1 MYYIYVILPYKREKA
16 TRSAATQTH
25 SFASRPS
32 LLAPIPLVLSFL
44 ALSSFLGPYLIFI
57 ATFSL
62 KLTSFHYSSCQF
74 AQMVA
79 DNFEGTEY
87 ALPYGASPTPIGKTD
102 RYSIF
107 KVRLDVPCPA
117 PVYSRNPIFWPTSA
131 GHC

>member
-1 MYYIYVILPYKREKA
+1 MLFFLIKEKRQHVPQLHKHTPSRLSPFSSCSHSSRALFPGPFLFFGRPIY
-16 TRSAATQTH
+16 
-25 SFASRPS
+25 
-32 LLAPIPLVLSFL
+32 
-44 ALSSFLGPYLIFI
+44 

-107 KVRLDVPCPA
+107 KVRLDVTCPA